1 MEIGRCLQRRNL
13 LSPSRGWRASFPLIS
28 ARRDSQTDQRGN
40 GTRTGL
46 LHDRGPMILDG
57 ALADTQIRGY
67 VFAGMTGKN
76 EIENLPLTCRQAIE
90 MRGGG
95 HAPILGSVSY
105 THLGFRVA
113 IERRSEIAKQ
123 NRITSLPSRRRWREP
138 FGLSDERKERE

>member
-13 LSPSRGWRASFPLIS
+13 LSPSRGWRGRPSPRKPVRITSRASFPLIS

-95 HAPILGSVSY
+95 HAPILGSR
-105 THLGFRVA
+105 G
-113 IERRSEIAKQ
+113 
-123 NRITSLPSRRRWREP
+123 PG
-138 FGLSDERKERE
+138 GLLKRTRNAG